1 MERNNE
7 SLALISDK
15 DIQELNDIRT
25 KLEQT
30 LMTKLRNAGIY
41 FHSMSRVKTLTSLQ
55 RKLDTGKYGTGKDD
69 KKIQDLIEQ
78 IFEVVIADG
87 KGIELNTSSRAYKLK
102 SLMPS
107 KEILKLYHDMGG
119 KIITIG
125 SDAHNADR
133 IGDCVMES
141 QKILKD
147 IGFDGIYTFEK
158 MKPEFHRF

>member
-1 MERNNE
+1 MDVVKVYKDYSILGHLDVIKRY
-7 SLALISDK
+7 DK
-15 DIQELNDIRT
+15 QGEIEF
-25 KLEQT
+25 E
-30 LMTKLRNAGIY
+30 
-41 FHSMSRVKTLTSLQ
+41 
-55 RKLDTGKYGTGKDD
+55 
-69 KKIQDLIEQ
+69 KIQDLIE
-78 IFEVVIADG
+78 
-87 KGIELNTSSRAYKLK
+87 RAYKLK

-125 SDAHNADR
+125 SDARNADR

>member
-158 MKPEFHRF
+158 MKGKP

>member
-69 KKIQDLIEQ
+69 KKIQDLI
-78 IFEVVIADG
+78 
-87 KGIELNTSSRAYKLK
+87 GI
-102 SLMPS
+102 
-107 KEILKLYHDMGG
+107 
-119 KIITIG
+119 
-125 SDAHNADR
+125 R
-133 IGDCVMES
+133 INLFYTE
-141 QKILKD
+141 D
-147 IGFDGIYTFEK
+147 IRISEALLEDTF
-158 MKPEFHRF
+158 MV

>member
-69 KKIQDLIEQ
+69 KKIQDLI
-78 IFEVVIADG
+78 
-87 KGIELNTSSRAYKLK
+87 GIRINLFYTEDIRISEALLEDTFMVDNW
-102 SLMPS
+102 S
-107 KEILKLYHDMGG
+107 KTAWE
-119 KIITIG
+119 
-125 SDAHNADR
+125 
-133 IGDCVMES
+133 
-141 QKILKD
+141 
-147 IGFDGIYTFEK
+147 
-158 MKPEFHRF
+158 